1 MGNISELYKAI
12 NAVSQKLNDA
22 IKREADYTDNRDNA
36 NEKNITDTQ
45 NALIELDEDRLQAQS
60 DSENALIELDEE
72 IHQSLAEIENAL
84 CELTEEGG
92 Y

>member
-1 MGNISELYKAI
+1 MENQDNIYQAI
-12 NAVSQKLNDA
+12 AAVSRKVNSAQASVDSLLKF
-22 IKREADYTDNRDNA
+22 RADA
-36 NEKNITDTQ
+36 NEQSITDTQ

>member
-1 MGNISELYKAI
+1 MDSIKKIYQTI
-12 NAVSQKLNDA
+12 NALSEKINSITASIDILSN
-22 IKREADYTDNRDNA
+22 IRADA
-36 NEKNITDTQ
+36 NEQAVADAQ
-45 NALIELDEDRLQAQS
+45 NGLIDLDESRLQAEA
-60 DSENALIELDEE
+60 DAENALIELDEE

>member
-1 MGNISELYKAI
+1 MDDYSEIYKAI
-12 NAVSQKLNDA
+12 AAVSRKVNSAQASFDA
-22 IKREADYTDNRDNA
+22 LSKIRADA
-36 NEKNITDTQ
+36 NEQAVTDTQ

>member
-1 MGNISELYKAI
+1 MESDLKIYQAI
-12 NAVSQKLNDA
+12 AAVSRKVNSEQKALDEL
-22 IKREADYTDNRDNA
+22 IIIRADA
-36 NEKNITDTQ
+36 NEQSIIDTQ

-72 IHQSLAEIENAL
+72 IHQSLSDIENAL

>member
-1 MGNISELYKAI
+1 MNEKKILKAI
-12 NAVSQKLNDA
+12 SDTSQKINATQASVDRLLK
-22 IKREADYTDNRDNA
+22 IRADA
-36 NEKNITDTQ
+36 NEQAVTDTQ

>member
-1 MGNISELYKAI
+1 MESDLKIYQAI
-12 NAVSQKLNDA
+12 AAVSRKVNSAQASVDA
-22 IKREADYTDNRDNA
+22 LSKIRADA
-36 NEKNITDTQ
+36 NEQAATDTQ